1 MAGGRRRR
9 RRSAKGRRGRAWRA
23 CSPRR
28 AVRARPLRRI
38 RAFVRGL
45 RSAIGS
51 RCTRK
56 GAGRGGELSARG
68 RMVLGHTRPRGE
80 GVLSARPDGLHRGS
94 MCGWDMAPH
103 PAPTSHGHVG
113 PGPRPNPL
121 DPRGG
126 HGPSTV
132 AHTNCVVHG
141 SHTNVWMGH
150 LPPPP
155 PPSSTDGTLICG
167 WREVRKNAQNQMGGN
182 LFLGPD
188 IPPAPKS
195 THATAKCCPHLP
207 RSSVFCPDLPP
218 RPLDNP

>member
-56 GAGRGGELSARG
+56 GAGRGGVLSARG

-103 PAPTSHGHVG
+103 PAPTTHGHVG

-167 WREVRKNAQNQMGGN
+167 WREVRKNDPKTDGGQ
-182 LFLGPD
+182 
-188 IPPAPKS
+188 
-195 THATAKCCPHLP
+195 
-207 RSSVFCPDLPP
+207 SVFGA
-218 RPLDNP
+218 